1 MNKLIDAVKTFLAG
15 VEYIEKEENAN
26 YVVTKED
33 KELLQEA
40 IDTVVKAL
48 EKPLPTDKD
57 IENEQNTLIEFS
69 EYLENE
75 HGIILPIELINEYT
89 ERNNNESNIN

>member
-40 IDTVVKAL
+40 IDTVVA
-48 EKPLPTDKD
+48 EIERPLPTDEKTVCP
-57 IENEQNTLIEFS
+57 ECLKKCTNE
-69 EYLENE
+69 
-75 HGIILPIELINEYT
+75 ELKMFGGLCEECSTDFN
-89 ERNNNESNIN
+89 

>member
-33 KELLQEA
+33 KKLLQEA

-48 EKPLPTDKD
+48 EKPTYTVEDHE
-57 IENEQNTLIEFS
+57 ISMGIRMFS
-69 EYLENE
+69 WL
-75 HGIILPIELINEYT
+75 
-89 ERNNNESNIN
+89 

>member
-40 IDTVVKAL
+40 IDTVVA
-48 EKPLPTDKD
+48 EIERPLPTDEKTVCP
-57 IENEQNTLIEFS
+57 ECLKKCTNE
-69 EYLENE
+69 
-75 HGIILPIELINEYT
+75 ELRMFGGLCEECSVDFN
-89 ERNNNESNIN
+89 